1 MYILSRTRNSI
12 ELFQSP
18 EHYFKAGGR
27 SPVTEKGG
35 MTDDKS
41 TFGDNDNA
49 VGNLDAVGLF
59 LAGRR

>member
-1 MYILSRTRNSI
+1 
-12 ELFQSP
+12 
-18 EHYFKAGGR
+18 
-27 SPVTEKGG
+27 